1 MSIIVKAGK
10 AGKKV
15 LKRFLPEEKHHIS
28 YTRRIERVCTTKRLV
43 AMTFDDGPMDL
54 PAAPDKFS
62 GRALTDVL
70 LDILKEHNALGT
82 FDVVGDTGENY
93 PDHAGRN
100 GQADWGGVKFD
111 HYPDINQDERG
122 GAANNDRLIRR
133 ILEEGHQITNH
144 SYRHVLFGKKPF
156 VYGKRTYL
164 EGLDAAVADQNRLHK
179 LLKETYGY
187 EITMGR
193 PPHYVDKMA
202 GGFSSYDVYDQ
213 MGYQYM
219 AASFD
224 GAGWLPVN
232 RGSAEETLKA
242 EVEAM
247 TAPMVR
253 CLSEDPNALAGQII
267 FQKDG
272 YNMCRRTPVAFG
284 LEKQLELLDRYG
296 YQVVTVEQLME
307 ESPFADVGREDPD
320 FDKLMELQKTRG
332 IVFSDNRLR
341 LDMPMSWGE
350 LAMLLAPRG
359 EAIGRR
365 VRKIR
370 ESGSYQHAYWGAMD
384 WCAEQGILKYAMDP
398 EGPVSSLPS
407 EFFDAETVFTRRAVY
422 RAFRG

>member
-28 YTRRIERVCTTKRLV
+28 YTRRIERVRTQKRLV

-54 PAAPDKFS
+54 PAIPDKFQ
-62 GRALTDVL
+62 GQALTDVL
-70 LDILKEHNALGT
+70 LDILKEYEALGT

-93 PDHAGRN
+93 PDTAGRT
-100 GQADWGGVKFD
+100 GQADWGGVKYD

-122 GAANNDRLIRR
+122 GAANNERLIRR

-144 SYRHVLFGKKPF
+144 GYRHILFGKKPF
-156 VYGKRTYL
+156 VYGKRSYL
-164 EGLDAAVADQNRLHK
+164 EGLDAAVADLSRLHN
-179 LLKETYGY
+179 LLRENYGY
-187 EITMGR
+187 EMTMGR

-213 MGYQYM
+213 LGYQYM

-232 RGSAEETLKA
+232 RGSAEDTLKG

-247 TAPMVR
+247 TAPMAK
-253 CLSEDPNALAGQII
+253 LLAGDPDALRGQII

-272 YNMCRRTPVAFG
+272 YNMARRTPVAFG
-284 LEKQLELLDRYG
+284 LRKQLELLRRYE
-296 YQVVTVEQLME
+296 YRVVTVEQLMA
-307 ESPFADVGREDPD
+307 ESPFADAGREDPD
-320 FDKLMELQKTRG
+320 FEKLNTLQKTRG

-341 LDMPMSWGE
+341 LEAPMTWGE
-350 LAMLLAPRG
+350 LAMLLSPRE

-365 VRKIR
+365 VQRVR
-370 ESGSYQHAYWGAMD
+370 ETGAWVHPCWGAMD
-384 WCAEQGILKYAMDP
+384 WCAEQSILKYAMDP
-398 EGPVSSLPS
+398 DAPVNTLPS
-407 EFFDAETVFTRRAVY
+407 EFFGTETNFTRRSVY